1 MNFGSAT
8 TGGQSIAVVFFLIK
22 SCLVDVQALALELE
36 LLLACQHVL
45 SPLVRALFKYNLWF
59 QVDEELKC
67 TQG

>member
-1 MNFGSAT
+1 MNLGSAT

-36 LLLACQHVL
+36 LLLDHVL

-59 QVDEELKC
+59 RVGEELKC